1 MRIVSCDIT
10 KTTQDILQEI
20 SNDFFKDNESSD
32 IEKMLE
38 NGVIDKQTN
47 DTKWLGFPSA
57 NEQDIITREKSLGI
71 TLPPSYKDFLLTSNG
86 FRYVSFFLDNLFPI
100 EQVDWARNTEEQW
113 WFQLLESCKREVSDE
128 QYFYYGKDQ
137 DTVLGRDEYFK
148 ESLKVSNWY
157 DGMCVFLNP
166 IIKFDEE
173 WEVLVYATWYP
184 GTRRF
189 RSFKEFLIETH
200 EENLQLLGER
210 NRS

>member
-1 MRIVSCDIT
+1 MRQAKMNLRYLLIT
-10 KTTQDILQEI
+10 WINYDPEMSGEDTRQE
-20 SNDFFKDNESSD
+20 
-32 IEKMLE
+32 
-38 NGVIDKQTN
+38 G
-47 DTKWLGFPSA
+47 G
-57 NEQDIITREKSLGI
+57 REKYLGI

-86 FRYVSFFLDNLFPI
+86 FRFISFFLDNLFPI
-100 EQVDWARNTEEQW
+100 EKIEWARNTEEDW
-113 WFQLLESCKREVSDE
+113 WFQLLANSGIEVSDE

-166 IIKFDEE
+166 IIKFGDE

-189 RSFKEFLIETH
+189 RSFKEFLIEPH
-200 EENLQLLGER
+200 EENLELLNDR